1 LYIPS
6 PRPYLRGFRRP
17 WITYIIVAANAVVY
31 IVTSLSNGLLQ
42 VSDEWVERLA
52 LVPVLLTNT
61 SQWYRLLTSMFL
73 HADFFHIFFNMWF
86 LTIFGSEVER
96 RLGHLRYLV
105 LYILSG
111 LGAAL
116 FHIAFTPV
124 GGAISLIIPALG
136 ASGAISGVLGA
147 FFLMYPR
154 RRLTMCYFL
163 LLIPFCFTTSSAFF
177 MVFWFATQIIYGYMR
192 LGGVAYFAHAGGFI
206 TGISLLYALSE
217 RRARPTYA
225 PFIPFEWFPQIR
237 RGLGTETKVVFTV
250 LLLAAVAG
258 LVYSVTEAPNI
269 RGVYIFDI
277 TANGVYDQ
285 AAIALSGKSLGD
297 VIAPQSDGPRI
308 VFTRMTSP
316 MYRDDRCR
324 IGLNTVLILG
334 NPGESREIR
343 DSYYYVRIRGVCV
356 KVYVD
361 GVAEYDELGVMKSF
375 NGTMIT
381 DVIKVDPWTGAL
393 SGIDRNQLFELRMNS
408 SEVAGEGGSLLVRP
422 SALISI
428 LVGTSA
434 IFVVTLK
441 DKDLEVV
448 EWEEIIESMPPL

>member
-1 LYIPS
+1 VYIPS
-6 PRPYLRGFRRP
+6 PRPYIRGSRRP
-17 WITYIIVAANAVVY
+17 WITYIIVATNTVVY
-31 IVTSLSNGLLQ
+31 IITSLSNGLLQ

-52 LVPVLLTNT
+52 LVPVLLTNP

-73 HADFFHIFFNMWF
+73 HADLFHIFFNMWF

-111 LGAAL
+111 LGAEL

-154 RRLTMCYFL
+154 RRLSMCYFF
-163 LLIPFCFTTSSAFF
+163 LIPLCFTTSSAFF

-217 RRARPTYA
+217 RRARPTYT

-237 RGLGTETKVVFTV
+237 RGLGTETKVIFTL

-258 LVYSVTEAPNI
+258 LVYSITEAPNI
-269 RGVYIFDI
+269 KGVYIVDI

-285 AAIALSGKSLGD
+285 AAVALSGKSLGD
-297 VIAPQSDGPRI
+297 VIPPQSAEPRI
-308 VFTRMTSP
+308 VFTRMTAP
-316 MYRDDRCR
+316 MYADSRCR
-324 IGLNTVLILG
+324 TGLNTVLILG

-343 DSYYYVRIRGVCV
+343 EGYYVRIRGVCV
-356 KVYVD
+356 RVYVD

-375 NGTMIT
+375 NGTMVT
-381 DVIKVDPWTGAL
+381 DVIKVDPWTGIV
-393 SGIDRNQLFELRMNS
+393 SGIDYNQLFELRMNS
-408 SEVAGEGGSLLVRP
+408 SEVAGESGDLLVRP

-428 LVGTSA
+428 FVGTST

-441 DKDLEVV
+441 DRDLEVV

>member
-1 LYIPS
+1 VYIPS
-6 PRPYLRGFRRP
+6 PRPYVRGSGRP
-17 WITYIIVAANAVVY
+17 WITYIIVAANAIIY
-31 IVTSLSNGLLQ
+31 IVTSLSSGLLQ

-52 LVPVLLTNT
+52 LVPVLLTNP

-96 RLGHLRYLV
+96 RLGSLRYLI

-154 RRLTMCYFL
+154 RRLTMCYFF
-163 LLIPFCFTTSSAFF
+163 LIPFCFTTSSAFF
-177 MVFWFATQIIYGYMR
+177 MMFWFATQIIYGYMR

-217 RRARPTYA
+217 RRTRPIYE
-225 PFIPFEWFPQIR
+225 PLIPFEWFPQIR
-237 RGLGTETKVVFTV
+237 RGLGAETKAVFTV
-250 LLLAAVAG
+250 LLLAAIAG

-269 RGVYIFDI
+269 RGVYIIDV

-285 AAIALSGKSLGD
+285 AAIALTGKSLGD
-297 VIAPQSDGPRI
+297 VIAPQLDEPRI

-316 MYRDDRCR
+316 MYNDSRCR

-343 DSYYYVRIRGVCV
+343 GWYYVRIRGVCV
-356 KVYVD
+356 QVYVD
-361 GVAEYDELGVMKSF
+361 GVAEYDELGVVKSF
-375 NGTMIT
+375 SGTIVT
-381 DVIKVDPWTGAL
+381 DVIKVDLWTGAI
-393 SGIDRNQLFELRMNS
+393 SGIDYNRSFELRMSS
-408 SEVAGEGGSLLVRP
+408 SEVAGESGNIIIRP

-428 LVGTSA
+428 FVSTST

-441 DKDLEVV
+441 DEDLEVV